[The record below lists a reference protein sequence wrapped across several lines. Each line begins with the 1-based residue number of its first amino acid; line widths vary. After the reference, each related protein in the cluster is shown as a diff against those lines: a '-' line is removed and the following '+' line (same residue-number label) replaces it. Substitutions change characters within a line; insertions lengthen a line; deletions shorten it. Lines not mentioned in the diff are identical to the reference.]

1 MNNFKKKW
9 NESYNQ
15 GDNNILYPQ
24 VEVVKFLNRFVCKRN
39 NNGTLTRYLNKK
51 KIHKLCGLDFGCGIG
66 THAIILNDFE
76 INAYGIDISEVAIS
90 KAIKN
95 ASKKGLKN
103 CKFLVQSSN
112 TQALPFKDN
121 YFDFVLAESSL
132 DSMPFDLA
140 KLYIAE
146 LKRVTSGLIYG
157 SFIGKDSIIP
167 SNEFVV
173 KTQHEFGT
181 IQSVFNQAKICKL
194 FGTTKEKFVY
204 FSLIDQ
210 TDCISKKLTNKRYYV
225 VIKSSDV
232 GL

>member
-1 MNNFKKKW
+1 MSNFKKKW

-24 VEVVKFLNRFVCKRN
+24 VEVIKFLNRFICKRN
-39 NNGTLTRYLNKK
+39 NDGTLTRHLNKEK
-51 KIHKLCGLDFGCGIG
+51 THKLCGLDFGCGIG
-66 THAIILNDFE
+66 THAIIFNDFE
-76 INAYGIDISEVAIS
+76 IEAFGIDLSEVAIS

-103 CKFLVQSSN
+103 NKFLVQSSN
-112 TQALPFKDN
+112 TQVLPFKNN
-121 YFDFVLAESSL
+121 YFDFVLAESCL

-146 LKRVTSGLIYG
+146 LKRVTNGLIYA
-157 SFIGKDSIIP
+157 SFIGKDPTIP

-173 KTQHEFGT
+173 KTQREMGT
-181 IQSVFNQAKICKL
+181 IQSVFNQEKICNL
-194 FGTTKEKFVY
+194 FGTTKKKFVY

-210 TDCISKKLTNKRYYV
+210 TDCISKKLTGKRYYV
-225 VIKSSDV
+225 VIKCSDV
-232 GL
+232 GV